1 MGCPLLMFRP
11 LASMVLGL
19 LAFLA
24 FFAYLFFNLVD
35 GHVLSTDFYAEA
47 LSENEVYARLYD
59 EVLVDPALED
69 EAKELLGSLEVPQE
83 EMALVAKR
91 IMPPEYLQLEAERM
105 LGGLIDYLNKDTD
118 DLELY
123 VDLASPLENASSEL
137 VEYAEGYIDRIEI
150 VEAGSGEVVSP
161 GLVIPQE
168 DDAEGDEASGG
179 LIISEDDVGEL
190 AEQAFAQLED
200 LDVIR
205 VEEIELET
213 EEEWTAY
220 WEEAVRELQGGE
232 LPSQVPSLAGVPV
245 RTRVASYYAA
255 LDELRETESVPR
267 EIVEA
272 LEEPETDLAIRTALS
287 DVEQDPIKEVLK
299 AATGGVIPS
308 LVDDTLDDVRRK
320 LVTPDGVVCK
330 GLPEGADLSRCS
342 RYDVLALLD
351 EDIEGSQEVND
362 VRDSIQIFGSL
373 GSWLPR
379 VVIIGACILIVV
391 VNLPRVVSALR
402 WLGLVLGLTGAFF
415 LLAGIL
421 VGGTI
426 PDRLE
431 SVVQDIIEENDAP
444 ASVAM
449 LASDVASSMAEVLS
463 LSLTSPSMIMAVV
476 GGLLFGAS
484 LFIRRVPG
492 VRNLPFVSSVVR

>member
-1 MGCPLLMFRP
+1 M
-11 LASMVLGL
+11 ASLVCI
-19 LAFLA
+19 AFLA

-35 GHVLSTDFYAEA
+35 GHILSSDFYAET
-47 LSENEVYARLYD
+47 LVENDAYVRLYD
-59 EVLVDPALED
+59 EVLVDPALQD

-105 LGGLIDYLNKDTD
+105 LDGLIDYLNKDTD
-118 DLELY
+118 ELELY
-123 VDLASPLENASSEL
+123 IDLAGPLENASNEL

-179 LIISEDDVGEL
+179 LSISEDDVGEL

-200 LDVIR
+200 LEVIR

-220 WEEAVRELQGGE
+220 WEDTVRELQEGE
-232 LPSQVPSLAGVPV
+232 LPSRVPSLVDVPV
-245 RTRVASYYAA
+245 ETRFTSYYAA
-255 LDELRETESVPR
+255 LDELRETEDVPQ
-267 EIVEA
+267 EVLDA
-272 LEEPETDLAIRTALS
+272 LEEPETELAIRTALS
-287 DVEQDPIKEVLK
+287 NVDPLEEHDAIKDVLK

-308 LVDDTLDDVRRK
+308 LVDETLDDIRRK
-320 LVTPDGVVCK
+320 LVTPDGMVCED
-330 GLPEGADLSRCS
+330 LPEGADLSRCS

-492 VRNLPFVSSVVR
+492 VRNLPFVSSVVG

>member
-11 LASMVLGL
+11 LASLVLGAI
-19 LAFLA
+19 AFLA

-35 GHVLSTDFYAEA
+35 GHILSSEFYAEA
-47 LSENEVYARLYD
+47 LVENDAYVRLYD
-59 EVLVDPALED
+59 EVLVDPALQD

-91 IMPPEYLQLEAERM
+91 IMPPEYLQGETERT
-105 LGGLIDYLNKDTD
+105 LNGLIDYLNKDTD
-118 DLELY
+118 GLELY
-123 VDLASPLENASSEL
+123 IDLAKPLENASKEL
-137 VEYAEGYIDRIEI
+137 VEYAERRIDRIEI
-150 VEAGSGEVVSP
+150 VEAGSVEEMSP
-161 GLVIPQE
+161 EE
-168 DDAEGDEASGG
+168 DESEGDEV
-179 LIISEDDVGEL
+179 SEADVSEL
-190 AEQAFAQLED
+190 AEQVIAQLED
-200 LDVIR
+200 SDVIR

-220 WEEAVRELQGGE
+220 WEETVRELQGGE
-232 LPSQVPSLAGVPV
+232 LPSRAPSLVGVPV
-245 RTRVASYYAA
+245 RTRVDSYYAA

-351 EDIEGSQEVND
+351 EDIEGSRQVND

-379 VVIIGACILIVV
+379 AVLIGACILIVV

-415 LLAGIL
+415 LITGIL

-426 PDRLE
+426 PDRLD
-431 SVVQDIIEENDAP
+431 SVVQDIIEDNDAP

-492 VRNLPFVSSVVR
+492 VRSLPFVSSLVG